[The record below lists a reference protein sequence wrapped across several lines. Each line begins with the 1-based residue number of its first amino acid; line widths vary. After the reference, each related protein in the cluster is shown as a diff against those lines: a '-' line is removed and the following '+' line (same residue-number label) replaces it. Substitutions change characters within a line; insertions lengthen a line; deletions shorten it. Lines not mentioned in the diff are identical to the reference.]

1 MACREAI
8 LRSSPV
14 RLQEAFGR
22 GHEQSRGSVAEARA
36 NVRTVRPTIA
46 VYSDST
52 LFGGAETS
60 LGHLLAELDSGLDVA
75 VLGVD
80 REVVGRLAERRPAAR
95 AEVLPAVRTKRDL
108 APFAAHLRALRRL
121 RPDVLHANLTTPAS
135 CQYALLAATFVPHV
149 RTVAV
154 EQLPYPL
161 SGRLQQG
168 LKRFTSRRLAAH
180 VAVGEA
186 AAREVEQL
194 VGLAPDSVR
203 SIPNGVPDAA
213 LEPLPRPFEGPT
225 IGSVGRLDR
234 QKGYDVLLLALA
246 ELPEAA
252 LVLVGDGPERRR
264 LEAVAGDLG
273 VGDRVRFAGWQAEPR
288 RHLTTFDVF
297 ALPSR
302 FEGFPLAIVEAML
315 AGLPVAATAVGSV
328 PEAVR
333 EGETGLLVPPAKPD
347 ALAAAL
353 RRLLDDPALR
363 DRLGADGRALALER
377 FTAAAMARSFE
388 RLYEEILR

>member
-1 MACREAI
+1 VVAAPAR
-8 LRSSPV
+8 PV
-14 RLQEAFGR
+14 K
-22 GHEQSRGSVAEARA
+22 
-36 NVRTVRPTIA
+36 IA

-60 LGHLLAELDSGLDVA
+60 LGHLLAELDAGLDLV
-75 VLGVD
+75 VVGVD
-80 REVVGRLAERRPAAR
+80 LAVVEQLAARRPGAR
-95 AEVLPAVRTKRDL
+95 AEVLPAARTKRDL
-108 APFAAHLRALRRL
+108 APFAAHVRALRRL

-135 CQYALLAATFVPHV
+135 CRYALLAATLVPRV

-161 SGRLQQG
+161 TGRLQRE

-180 VAVGEA
+180 VAVGDP
-186 AAREVEQL
+186 AAREVERL
-194 VGLAPDSVR
+194 AGLAPGSVR
-203 SIPNGVPDAA
+203 SIPNGVPDAV

-234 QKGYDVLLLALA
+234 QKGYDVLLHALA
-246 ELPEAA
+246 ALPEAA
-252 LVLVGDGPERRR
+252 LLLVGDGPEREP
-264 LEAVAGDLG
+264 LEALAGDLG
-273 VGDRVRFAGWQAEPR
+273 VGERVRFAGWQAEPR

-315 AGLPVAATAVGSV
+315 AELPVVATAVGSV
-328 PEAVR
+328 SEAVR
-333 EGETGLLVPPAKPD
+333 EDETGLVVPPEDPT
-347 ALAAAL
+347 ALAATL
-353 RRLLDDPALR
+353 RGLLGDPALR
-363 DRLGADGRALALER
+363 DRLGARGRALALER

>member
-1 MACREAI
+1 M
-8 LRSSPV
+8 
-14 RLQEAFGR
+14 
-22 GHEQSRGSVAEARA
+22 
-36 NVRTVRPTIA
+36 TIA

-60 LGHLLAELDSGLDVA
+60 LGHLVAELDAGLDVV

-80 REVVGRLAERRPAAR
+80 RAVVGWLAERRPAAR

-108 APFAAHLRALRRL
+108 GAFAAHVRALRRL
-121 RPDVLHANLTTPAS
+121 RPDVFHANLTTPAS
-135 CQYALLAATFVPHV
+135 CQYGLLAATLVPHV

-161 SGRLQQG
+161 AGRLQRG

-180 VAVGEA
+180 VAVGDR
-186 AAREVEQL
+186 AAREVEAL
-194 VGLAPDSVR
+194 VGLAPGSVR
-203 SIPNGVPDAA
+203 SIPNGVPDAE
-213 LEPLPRPFEGPT
+213 LEPLPRPFAGPT

-234 QKGYDVLLLALA
+234 QKGYDVLLHALA
-246 ELPEAA
+246 DLPEAA
-252 LVLVGDGPERRR
+252 LVLVGDGPEREP
-264 LEAVAGDLG
+264 LEALAQDLG
-273 VGDRVRFAGWQAEPR
+273 LQDRVRFAGWQAEPR

-315 AGLPVAATAVGSV
+315 AELPVVATAVGSV
-328 PEAVR
+328 SEAVR
-333 EGETGLLVPPAKPD
+333 GDETGLVVPPDDPA

-353 RRLLDDPALR
+353 RRLLADPPLR
-363 DRLGADGRALALER
+363 LRLGEAVRRLALER

>member
-1 MACREAI
+1 MK
-8 LRSSPV
+8 
-14 RLQEAFGR
+14 
-22 GHEQSRGSVAEARA
+22 
-36 NVRTVRPTIA
+36 IA
-46 VYSDST
+46 VYTDST

-60 LGHLLAELDSGLDVA
+60 LGHLLAELDAGLDLA

-80 REVVGRLAERRPAAR
+80 RRVVGELAERRAAAR

-108 APFAAHLRALRRL
+108 APFAAHVRALRRL

-135 CQYALLAATFVPHV
+135 CQYALLAATLVPHV

-161 SGRLQQG
+161 SGRLQRG
-168 LKRFTSRRLAAH
+168 LKRFSSRRLAAH
-180 VAVGEA
+180 VAVGEG

-194 VGLAPDSVR
+194 AGLRAGSVR

-213 LEPLPRPFEGPT
+213 LQPLPRPFERPT
-225 IGSVGRLDR
+225 IGSLGRLDS
-234 QKGYDVLLLALA
+234 QKGYDVLLHALA
-246 ELPEAA
+246 ALPEAA
-252 LVLVGDGPERRR
+252 LVLVGDGPERRP
-264 LEAVAGDLG
+264 LEALAADLG

-288 RHLTTFDVF
+288 RLLTTFDVF

-315 AGLPVAATAVGSV
+315 AELPVVATAVGSV

-333 EGETGLLVPPAKPD
+333 ADETGLLVPPDDPVT
-347 ALAAAL
+347 LAAAL
-353 RRLLDDPALR
+353 RRLLDDPPLR
-363 DRLGADGRALALER
+363 LRLGEAGRRLAVER
-377 FTAAAMARSFE
+377 FTATAMARSFE

>member
-1 MACREAI
+1 
-8 LRSSPV
+8 V
-14 RLQEAFGR
+14 K
-22 GHEQSRGSVAEARA
+22 
-36 NVRTVRPTIA
+36 IA
-46 VYSDST
+46 VYSDSS

-60 LGHLLAELDSGLDVA
+60 LGHLLAELDSGLDLA

-80 REVVGRLAERRPAAR
+80 REVVARLAERRPGAR
-95 AEVLPAVRTKRDL
+95 AEVLPAARTKRDL
-108 APFAAHLRALRRL
+108 AAFAAHVRALRRL

-135 CQYALLAATFVPHV
+135 CRYALLAATLVPHV

-161 SGRLQQG
+161 AGRLQRG
-168 LKRFTSRRLAAH
+168 LKRFTSRRLTAH
-180 VAVGEA
+180 VAVGEP
-186 AAREVEQL
+186 AAREVERL
-194 VGLAPDSVR
+194 VGLAPGSVQ

-213 LEPLPRPFEGPT
+213 LEPLPRPFAGPT

-234 QKGYDVLLLALA
+234 QKGYDVLLHALA
-246 ELPEAA
+246 ALPDAA
-252 LVLVGDGPERRR
+252 LVLVGDGPEREP
-264 LEAVAGDLG
+264 LEALARALG
-273 VGDRVRFAGWQAEPR
+273 LGDRVRFAGWQAEPR

-315 AGLPVAATAVGSV
+315 AELPVVATAVGSV

-333 EGETGLLVPPAKPD
+333 EDETGLLVPPDDPA

-353 RRLLDDPALR
+353 RGLLAGPSLRL
-363 DRLGADGRALALER
+363 RLGKAGRALALER

-388 RLYEEILR
+388 RLYEEILQ